1 MTMTKITLLMEFSGL
16 RTSGVQRSGDAWDD
30 CLIGCP
36 LPNSSIQQWRMVVIV
51 TRYTMFVTSQYD
63 VILTFANQRFG
74 EVSWHNV
81 HIQGRRSSGRGAV
94 PSPRRTFCGF
104 SSPKKAPRPPN
115 WIMKHCKSVKFNQI
129 SECQAPWTDVEPP
142 VENFLATVLL
152 GRGSSKTVEDNGN
165 L

>member
-1 MTMTKITLLMEFSGL
+1 MTKITLLMEFSGL

-74 EVSWHNV
+74 EVS
-81 HIQGRRSSGRGAV
+81 
-94 PSPRRTFCGF
+94 
-104 SSPKKAPRPPN
+104 
-115 WIMKHCKSVKFNQI
+115 
-129 SECQAPWTDVEPP
+129 
-142 VENFLATVLL
+142 
-152 GRGSSKTVEDNGN
+152 
-165 L
+165 